1 MVGGGATG
9 EPGWAISAYRVL
21 ACHRTS
27 GRMVIDG
34 RQFDAL
40 ARLVSAGPSQRATLK
55 GLLGWTVNGAAVAV
69 GSFGHNDLWR

>member
-1 MVGGGATG
+1 
-9 EPGWAISAYRVL
+9 
-21 ACHRTS
+21 
-27 GRMVIDG
+27 MVIDG